1 MISLFQ
7 NELNLH
13 KRSRSRGSSSQ
24 LGLKLRTAAASVCR
38 FFGCGLA
45 FPVLALMSILRENPS
60 LCKEP
65 TMKLPSIPV
74 GSSSP
79 IHPEAGRRR
88 HPPGFEGQNDASQQV
103 WRIDRECGGPS
114 THRVCTSFVAI
125 VLEKHIVD
133 AARSYHARASSQP
146 PST

>member
-65 TMKLPSIPV
+65 TMKLPSTPV

-79 IHPEAGRRR
+79 IHPDSDRYIRCKPPYRNGPDR
-88 HPPGFEGQNDASQQV
+88 HLRIYFLEQIRFLADKPNAISLHMPTLKKANRAFPIREKQASMMTGN
-103 WRIDRECGGPS
+103 I
-114 THRVCTSFVAI
+114 T
-125 VLEKHIVD
+125 
-133 AARSYHARASSQP
+133 
-146 PST
+146 